1 MTFNISKLP
10 EASYND
16 VRFLYQSSSIGG
28 GRKTVTHEYP
38 NSDIRFV
45 EDLGGLRKTYNME
58 AVIDNNNNNNQRDQ
72 LINALDSKN
81 ILGKLV
87 HPEYGV
93 KNVKLINYTIN
104 NSKNLLG
111 ITTFSITFEEADLP
125 VKGEVKSNTGFLS
138 NLRNIAGENVSN
150 KLAKGWKTFTTVK
163 EGFDKTNKIIK
174 DTGREIKKVAG
185 LVAGAGDGINDFT
198 TSINEIVNNSQA
210 LVNSPSILAQRLTNS
225 FNALEVAFD
234 NAQNVFDSVKNLMQ
248 FKNDTVP
255 TGNSNTR
262 NNILE
267 NQRLTNNLITVNS
280 FAIAYNQASQVDY
293 KNQNE
298 LSNNIKIL
306 EDNFKNISGLDRD
319 SLLELQRIR
328 IEFQKVINDLSISL
342 PKVSN
347 FETNKIPLNVLI
359 YQLYGSLDKKED
371 LKELNKFKDTSQIEG
386 TIKILSN
393 E

>member
-45 EDLGGLRKTYNME
+45 EDLGGLRKTYNIE
-58 AVIDNNNNNNQRDQ
+58 AVVDNNNNNNQRDQ

-81 ILGKLV
+81 ILGKFV
-87 HPEYGV
+87 HPEYGA

-104 NSKNLLG
+104 NSKNQLG

-125 VKGEVKSNTGFLS
+125 VKGEVESNTGFLS

-262 NNILE
+262 DNILE

-306 EDNFKNISGLDRD
+306 KDNFKNISGLDRD

>member
-1 MTFNISKLP
+1 
-10 EASYND
+10 
-16 VRFLYQSSSIGG
+16 
-28 GRKTVTHEYP
+28 
-38 NSDIRFV
+38 
-45 EDLGGLRKTYNME
+45 
-58 AVIDNNNNNNQRDQ
+58 
-72 LINALDSKN
+72 
-81 ILGKLV
+81 
-87 HPEYGV
+87 
-93 KNVKLINYTIN
+93 
-104 NSKNLLG
+104 
-111 ITTFSITFEEADLP
+111 
-125 VKGEVKSNTGFLS
+125 
-138 NLRNIAGENVSN
+138 
-150 KLAKGWKTFTTVK
+150 
-163 EGFDKTNKIIK
+163 
-174 DTGREIKKVAG
+174 

-210 LVNSPSILAQRLTNS
+210 LVNSPSVLAQRLTNS
-225 FNALEVAFD
+225 FNSLEVAFD
-234 NAQNVFDSVKNLMQ
+234 NAQNVFDSVKNLMG

-306 EDNFKNISGLDRD
+306 EDNFKKISGLDRD